1 VILYR
6 LSFGC
11 VHTPLTGIVL
21 NTVPKDR
28 LSMGSGLDGIHRGF
42 ASALGIALGSSILEH
57 RTLVPLIGLGE
68 GHEVSALSVQQ
79 ATREVTPLL
88 AEAGNLGAAATV
100 KTLAVLRE
108 RLLQQAAMAA
118 YQDTFLLLYV
128 ITLLALLPAMLSRE
142 TRQVFGKRSNG

>member
-1 VILYR
+1 
-6 LSFGC
+6 